1 MKAPPSLRARVR
13 RLEEIRNHFSPEER
27 EEKRKILASLR
38 GEEILDPRLLA
49 RYHEALLF
57 IRSYPD
63 DEKIAALARG
73 ECARF
78 GARVE
83 RLRRRARTRDALDD
97 TGIAGTT
104 MRYAYDFATARM
116 LARWFPGALDVDW
129 NDFDKTEGLDLLL
142 PLVAE
147 WMENDGLDYAE
158 VSTREWIEQAKGR
171 APKPSIEWVLASID
185 AIAAPHPVKRL
196 LFDSV
201 EIPIVWRMDDSSAS
215 RTRASLPSAPVF
227 FHDGPLVRKIEDFW
241 KEIARPMPPLTTAPR
256 RDALRM
262 IRLAVSSLAVR
273 HRSLYPIEYPN
284 PDDVLVAE
292 PGRGYRFL
300 LYGMQPAYRLPF
312 ESDYGA
318 LLLKNGHPIGYGV
331 GAMLFDRAE
340 IAVNIFDTWRGGEAG
355 FIFAQ
360 FLRTFRSHFGCTH
373 FKIDRYQVGH
383 ENDEG
388 LKSGSFWFY
397 YKLGFRPKD
406 PGILRLAE
414 KERARIARDPRHR
427 TDIPT
432 LKRLASD
439 DLYGP
444 IGRALPGAGE
454 FPLGDLGMRTTRF
467 IAERF
472 DGDRRR
478 AARACA
484 DRMAAVLDARD
495 RKEWPRAERLWFE
508 RLSVTMAQIPR
519 LESWPIEERRDLAAL
534 MRAKGKPS
542 EVEFARGMAKQK
554 KLRAALARL
563 ARSRVS
569 ST

>member
-1 MKAPPSLRARVR
+1 MRIGRAR
-13 RLEEIRNHFSPEER
+13 H
-27 EEKRKILASLR
+27 
-38 GEEILDPRLLA
+38 
-49 RYHEALLF
+49 ALG
-57 IRSYPD
+57 PNPGVD
-63 DEKIAALARG
+63 
-73 ECARF
+73 
-78 GARVE
+78 RV
-83 RLRRRARTRDALDD
+83 RTRDALDE

-104 MRYAYDFATARM
+104 TRYAYDFATARM

-129 NDFDKTEGLDLLL
+129 KEFEDTEGLDLIL
-142 PLVAE
+142 PLIAQ
-147 WMENDGLDYAE
+147 WMENDGLDYAD
-158 VSTREWIEQAKGR
+158 VSTEEWIEQAKGR
-171 APKPSIEWVLASID
+171 APKPSLEWLLDSID
-185 AIAAPHPVKRL
+185 AIAAPHPVRRL
-196 LFDSV
+196 LFDSI
-201 EIPIVWRMDDSSAS
+201 EIPIVWRLGDSPAS
-215 RTRASLPSAPVF
+215 GTRARLSSAPVF
-227 FHDGPLVRKIEDFW
+227 FHEEPLVRKVEDFW
-241 KEIARPMPPLTTAPR
+241 KEIARPMPPLEIAPR
-256 RDALRM
+256 KDALRM

-318 LLLKNGHPIGYGV
+318 LLLKNGYPIGYGV
-331 GAMLFDRAE
+331 GAMLFDQAE
-340 IAVNIFDTWRGGEAG
+340 IAVNIFDSWRGGEAG

-360 FLRTFRSHFGCTH
+360 FLRMFRSHFGCEH

-397 YKLGFRPKD
+397 YKLGFRPRD
-406 PGILRLAE
+406 PAILRLAE
-414 KERARIARDPRHR
+414 KERARITRNPRHQ

-432 LKRLASD
+432 LKRLAAD

-444 IGRALPGAGE
+444 IGKTADE

-467 IAERF
+467 LAERF

-484 DRMAAVLDARD
+484 DRMVSVLDAPN
-495 RKEWPRAERLWFE
+495 RKEWPRAEREWFE
-508 RLSVTMAQIPR
+508 RLSVTLAQIPH

-534 MRAKGKPS
+534 MRAKGRPS
-542 EVEFARGMAKQK
+542 ETEFARRTVKHN
-554 KLRAALARL
+554 KLRAALARI

-569 ST
+569 PT